1 MFFVKTCQIH
11 RELKHGV
18 MKTKRLKLMLP
29 GLAAC
34 LAAGFHLVST
44 QPNRSIPVD
53 AVMMAPVPKPGAG
66 VFREVLYLGDDRDDP
81 KKKPAAAYD
90 RLLASYGG

>member
-1 MFFVKTCQIH
+1 
-11 RELKHGV
+11 
-18 MKTKRLKLMLP
+18 MKTKRLKLILP
-29 GLAAC
+29 GIAAC

-53 AVMMAPVPKPGAG
+53 AVIMEPAPHTLSGSG
-66 VFREVLYLGDDRDDP
+66 LFREVLFLGDDRDDP
-81 KKKPAAAYD
+81 KDNKPTAAYD